1 MLNDYNIKKN
11 RFYNQIIIK
20 IYVTLKKLVRYKQII
35 INI

>member
-20 IYVTLKKLVRYKQII
+20 IYVTLK
-35 INI
+35 